1 MGSSGGWQQHGEQQA
16 AAAAQPGGEA
26 HTGDPARRCT
36 APMPPKPPPP
46 TSHSKSVGCQ
56 PHPHS
61 GMAPALASMD
71 ERVSSSSSSS
81 SSGGGSNPPDEFFEH
96 VRDVV
101 GSNLQRH
108 AASGALTV
116 TALAASPPMAAR
128 PRGAG
133 MH

>member
-1 MGSSGGWQQHGEQQA
+1 MASSKQ

-46 TSHSKSVGCQ
+46 TSHNKSVGCQ

-71 ERVSSSSSSS
+71 DWVSSGVCMIWCGR
-81 SSGGGSNPPDEFFEH
+81 GG
-96 VRDVV
+96 
-101 GSNLQRH
+101 
-108 AASGALTV
+108 AACAGPAKV
-116 TALAASPPMAAR
+116 PLAGGPA
-128 PRGAG
+128 
-133 MH
+133 